1 MSFFTSLSVSTSG
14 LKAERL
20 RADLASANLANANST
35 RTAEGGPYRRRDP
48 VLGTATTGGAFSSE
62 LDRAVKEVSVRR
74 IVVDMRPPRQIFS
87 PSHPDADENGMLS
100 LPNIR
105 AVEEITNLTNASRA
119 FQANVAAIK
128 ASRDM
133 AERALRIGK

>member
-1 MSFFTSLSVSTSG
+1 MSFFTSLSVSASG

-48 VLGTATTGGAFSSE
+48 VLRTVTNGGAFSSE

-74 IVVDMRPPRQIFS
+74 IVVDTRPPRQIFN
-87 PSHPDADENGMLS
+87 PSHPDADEDGMLS

-133 AERALRIGK
+133 AEHALRLGK